1 MAKYRITIENLEG
14 GDYAGTDTVE
24 LENLVIFGK
33 PANMDED
40 STVIIHGMTMV
51 DIAAHLATDEHLLQ
65 AALIAN
71 GLYCAQQANVAMKRD
86 KAMDAI
92 LRRVLGH
99 DQ

>member
-40 STVIIHGMTMV
+40 STVIIHGITMV

-71 GLYCAQQANVAMKRD
+71 GMYCAQQAQVAMGRD
-86 KAMDAI
+86 AAMDAI
-92 LRRVLGH
+92 LRRAMGH